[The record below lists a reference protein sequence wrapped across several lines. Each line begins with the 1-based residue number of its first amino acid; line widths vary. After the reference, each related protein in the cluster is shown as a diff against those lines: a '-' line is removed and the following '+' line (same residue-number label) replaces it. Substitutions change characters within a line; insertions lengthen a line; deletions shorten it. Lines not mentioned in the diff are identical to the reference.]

1 MMKMIWMTRMT
12 KLVMTRMTKM
22 IMTKPGETYIG
33 NNNKEESN
41 STKKTFGR
49 EIAPQYKE
57 L

>member
-1 MMKMIWMTRMT
+1 MMKMVRMTRMT

-22 IMTKPGETYIG
+22 TKMIMTEPGETCNG
-33 NNNKEESN
+33 NN

>member
-1 MMKMIWMTRMT
+1 MMKMIRMT

-22 IMTKPGETYIG
+22 IMTEPGETCNG